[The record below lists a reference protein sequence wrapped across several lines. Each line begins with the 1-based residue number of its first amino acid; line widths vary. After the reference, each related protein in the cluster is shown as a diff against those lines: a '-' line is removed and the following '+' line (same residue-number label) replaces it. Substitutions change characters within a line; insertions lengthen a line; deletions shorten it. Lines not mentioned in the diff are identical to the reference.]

1 YPTKVTHTSGRYIQ
15 FTWSGTQ
22 LVTVRDPAGNNYSYT
37 YTANAF
43 GTGFHRLAS
52 TTQPGTPNTKITYH
66 YEVASDKGALTGK
79 TYGTR
84 RYSWFTYDAN
94 GYATSSKHSYDWNK
108 YTFAYTPGSNGTLTV
123 LETNP
128 LGKKTTYVFK
138 DGKPTSIT
146 GHASTY
152 CASSYSETTYDATT
166 GYPPLRSDYNGN
178 DTVYTDNAKSEM
190 LTRIE
195 AYGTAQGRKS
205 TDTWD
210 TAKNRVASIVVGG
223 VAAG

>member
-1 YPTKVTHTSGRYIQ
+1 NSCYPRPGGGTCSVGSNTAIWSLRPDGRRIKYIRNASDGIFYEDKASPISRIVKQADGSFILYTEDNDVESYSSSGYVSTVKNEHGVGWTFTYSGTYPTKVTHTSGRYIQ

-84 RYSWFTYDAN
+84 RYSW
-94 GYATSSKHSYDWNK
+94 
-108 YTFAYTPGSNGTLTV
+108 
-123 LETNP
+123 
-128 LGKKTTYVFK
+128 
-138 DGKPTSIT
+138 
-146 GHASTY
+146 
-152 CASSYSETTYDATT
+152 
-166 GYPPLRSDYNGN
+166 
-178 DTVYTDNAKSEM
+178 
-190 LTRIE
+190 
-195 AYGTAQGRKS
+195 
-205 TDTWD
+205 
-210 TAKNRVASIVVGG
+210 
-223 VAAG
+223 